1 MSSERFD
8 SPRSPHFWWIV
19 SVLVIIIIVL
29 SVVILSNKVIKG
41 ETVIAFISNFALL
54 LSIILSILAIGFTYT
69 SNVHIQGQFDKI
81 NNAATNVNDS
91 AHQMEKTA
99 NDIVN
104 RIEVLE
110 KYQKA
115 INEKLDN
122 KNIQVIPADS
132 IPSNVVGAPP
142 PTA

>member
-1 MSSERFD
+1 MRRYCYCFYLELC
-8 SPRSPHFWWIV
+8 P
-19 SVLVIIIIVL
+19 
-29 SVVILSNKVIKG
+29 
-41 ETVIAFISNFALL
+41 
-54 LSIILSILAIGFTYT
+54 IILSILAIGFTYT

-122 KNIQVIPADS
+122 KNIQVIPVDS
-132 IPSNVVGAPP
+132 IPSNVGET

>member
-1 MSSERFD
+1 MSSERID
-8 SPRSPHFWWIV
+8 SPKSPHFWWIV
-19 SVLVIIIIVL
+19 SVLVVILIIL
-29 SVVILSNKVIKG
+29 SVIILTNRVIDGEGVI
-41 ETVIAFISNFALL
+41 VFISNFALL

-69 SNVHIQGQFDKI
+69 SNIQIQGQFDKI

-104 RIEVLE
+104 RIEVVE
-110 KYQKA
+110 KYQMA

-122 KNIQVIPADS
+122 KNIQMALNDS
-132 IPSNVVGAPP
+132 IPSNVEAEVQS
-142 PTA
+142 

>member
-1 MSSERFD
+1 MSAPERID
-8 SPRSPHFWWIV
+8 SPKSPHFWWII
-19 SVLVIIIIVL
+19 SVLVVIIIIL
-29 SVVILSNKVIKG
+29 SVVILTNRVLDG
-41 ETVIAFISNFALL
+41 EGVVVFISNFALL

-104 RIEVLE
+104 RIEVVE
-110 KYQKA
+110 KYQMA

-122 KNIQVIPADS
+122 KNIQVIPAD
-132 IPSNVVGAPP
+132 IITSNVGETTPQV
-142 PTA
+142 